1 MGLKNSGV
9 TKSPNKKELNS
20 SRSQQN
26 ILSAACMLFAKNGFD
41 GTTSREIAEA
51 AGCSEGLI
59 FKYFK
64 DKKTLFNTLVINWVN
79 QCILDLEALPE
90 TTCLADELI
99 LLLNC
104 FFDIYEDKAD
114 LNKIYLSQRFNG
126 NKHDDLSQYRNSY
139 VAKRNEI
146 ALARLKKYQENGEI
160 NEDVDIIQLLELFQ
174 GYALVEVLF
183 RDMDLAKKNIKI
195 KSLVD
200 LMLSGI
206 KKDKK

>member
-1 MGLKNSGV
+1 MDLKNSV
-9 TKSPNKKELNS
+9 VVKSPNKKELNS
-20 SRSQQN
+20 SKSQHN
-26 ILSAACMLFAKNGFD
+26 ILSAACVLFAKNGFD

-64 DKKTLFNTLVINWVN
+64 DKKTLFNTLVIDWVK
-79 QCILDLEALPE
+79 QCISELEALP
-90 TTCLADELI
+90 TTTSLADELD

-114 LNKIYLSQRFNG
+114 LNKIYISQRFNG

-146 ALARLKKYQENGEI
+146 ALARLKKYQENGELNKDI
-160 NEDVDIIQLLELFQ
+160 DIIQLLELFQ

-183 RDMDLAKKNIKI
+183 RDMDPTQKNIKI

-200 LMLSGI
+200 LMLGGI
-206 KKDKK
+206 KK